1 MENPMVR
8 NTSLIGLMLMAGSL
22 FATAAS
28 AHPKLTV
35 TNPPTGA
42 VIASSPKELRLS
54 FNEGVMPKFSGVEVK
69 NEKGEKLQTGQAVAD
84 PADKKQLVVPLSTAL
99 ADGTYTVEWHAVS
112 DDTHRVNGSYSFTI
126 KH

>member
-1 MENPMVR
+1 MVR
-8 NTSLIGLMLMAGSL
+8 NTSLAALILMAGS
-22 FATAAS
+22 FVTSVAS

-69 NEKGEKLQTGQAVAD
+69 NEKGQKVQTGQAVAD
-84 PADKKQLVVPLSTAL
+84 PADKKQLVVPLSTVL

-112 DDTHRVNGSYSFTI
+112 DDTHRVKGSYSFTI